1 MQTIDIIISA
11 LLLIGLIS
19 GLRDGLVKQI
29 ASLAGVIGG
38 LLLGRAFYMPVGE
51 WLIDVLGFSS
61 EAAYV
66 TAFILILIVVP
77 LLFSLVGW
85 LVSKLLSAI
94 CLGWINRLLGGL
106 VGVLKFALL
115 AGVIITGIEFFDK
128 RDALLSAEAK
138 ETSALYYPSTM
149 PLVSSSMVSRKN
161 SASNNFVLLYV
172 RILTPDTVA
181 SGVFAI
187 KSCLKYWM

>member
-1 MQTIDIIISA
+1 MRISA
-11 LLLIGLIS
+11 EAFSDWEESLKKKTREQRRKKMSPLKKLL
-19 GLRDGLVKQI
+19 
-29 ASLAGVIGG
+29 
-38 LLLGRAFYMPVGE
+38 
-51 WLIDVLGFSS
+51 
-61 EAAYV
+61 
-66 TAFILILIVVP
+66 ILILIVVP

-138 ETSALYYPSTM
+138 ETSALYYPIYDATGI
-149 PLVSSSMVSRKN
+149 
-161 SASNNFVLLYV
+161 FF
-172 RILTPDTVA
+172 D
-181 SGVFAI
+181 GI
-187 KSCLKYWM
+187 KEELNGLES

>member
-38 LLLGRAFYMPVGE
+38 LLLGRSFYMPVGE

-115 AGVIITGIEFFDK
+115 AGVIITGVEFFDK

-138 ETSALYYPSTM
+138 ETSALYYPIYHAT
-149 PLVSSSMVSRKN
+149 
-161 SASNNFVLLYV
+161 
-172 RILTPDTVA
+172 
-181 SGVFAI
+181 GVFFDGI
-187 KSCLKYWM
+187 KEELGE